1 MMNHTIEQ
9 LIERINVMHDKAI
22 QMHRMRNASPDF
34 DKSGCQHILEDIQAM
49 AYMIARDKSPN
60 KEIQSEIDPRK

>member
-1 MMNHTIEQ
+1 MNHTIEQ

-22 QMHRMRNASPDF
+22 ELHRLRNERPEY

-49 AYMIARDKSPN
+49 AYMIAKDKSAN
-60 KEIQSEIDPRK
+60 REINSDIDPRK